1 MPVLSNVDI
10 EFELSKAKDIY
21 IYPLDLTK
29 IKGSTYNFK
38 ASNLAWSL
46 ETKESL
52 VKDGFITIPKNDS
65 AIIVTEEV
73 IRVSNKI
80 GGTYHSKVKLVKK
93 GLGHIGTTL
102 DPNWQG
108 HSVITVHNHSNN
120 DKGVKIKVGETFATL
135 MLYYLN
141 KPSTHIQEN
150 AANQINELREFIKNE
165 EETNF
170 FEHPWNT
177 SIEGLRDVFIKQ
189 DSYKTLKKK
198 YSKSKKQAKLF
209 SATAGFI
216 VSWFLFGGIFAYYMQ
231 YDYWK
236 GLWLL
241 TLTVGLSGA
250 VIVFSAYIFN
260 LYKRIYKGD

>member
-1 MPVLSNVDI
+1 MSVLSNVDI
-10 EFELSKAKDIY
+10 EYELSKAKNIY
-21 IYPLDLTK
+21 IYPLDIKK

-102 DPNWQG
+102 DPTWQG
-108 HSVITVHNHSNN
+108 HSVITVHNHSN
-120 DKGVKIKVGETFATL
+120 DEKGVKIKVGDTFATL

-141 KPSTHIQEN
+141 KPSDHIQEN
-150 AANQINELREFIKNE
+150 PPNQINQLREFLTD

-177 SIEGLRDVFIKQ
+177 SLEGLRDEFIKQ

-198 YSKSKKQAKLF
+198 YSKPKRIRKLVTSIGVIMLF
-209 SATAGFI
+209 WFI
-216 VSWFLFGGIFAYYMQ
+216 ASGIFAHYMKFS
-231 YDYWK
+231 YWK
-236 GLWLL
+236 GFWIF
-241 TLTVGLSGA
+241 TLTIGFSGA
-250 VIVFSAYIFN
+250 LFILGPSIVKQF
-260 LYKRIYKGD
+260 KEGD